1 MHTTYTSFYKGTPLA
16 RTHRGARDHAVTS
29 QPNRCI
35 YTAYAYTAVHCF
47 ITVHNY
53 SNPDP
58 THYRSP
64 YFSLRLTS
72 YASLRTTLRLVG
84 KGGEKITE
92 IKTKSNCAI
101 QVANSDHPAV
111 RRDPLFGL
119 GGLGGLGLG
128 LGLG

>member
-1 MHTTYTSFYKGTPLA
+1 M
-16 RTHRGARDHAVTS
+16 
-29 QPNRCI
+29 

-47 ITVHNY
+47 ITVRNY

-58 THYRSP
+58 AHYRSP

-72 YASLRTTLRLVG
+72 HASLRTVLPRLVG

-111 RRDPLFGL
+111 RRPPI
-119 GGLGGLGLG
+119 
-128 LGLG
+128 